1 MVDDRPVT
9 GVRNPVCFASSLSY
23 LRVKNNGPIRP
34 AKRHLIF
41 TTKFAADFAITSE
54 PSPAAG
60 GGALI
65 LNEKK
70 Y

>member
-1 MVDDRPVT
+1 MVGDRPVT

-23 LRVKNNGPIRP
+23 LRAKNGGTTHP

-41 TTKFAADFAITSE
+41 AANFATTSE

-60 GGALI
+60 GGVLI
-65 LNEKK
+65 PS
-70 Y
+70 